1 MVLPMYEENSA
12 SPAKMTDVTLNCIV
26 KEKPEAVFQVSINRN
41 ASIDKFKEAI
51 KEKLPSTFG
60 NIDTI
65 GIQVWFVQIAQNDT
79 QLERLTYDIRP
90 VGTVLGTTPSYE
102 ATRAT
107 SSVESQL
114 AYIN

>member
-1 MVLPMYEENSA
+1 M
-12 SPAKMTDVTLNCIV
+12 
-26 KEKPEAVFQVSINRN
+26 
-41 ASIDKFKEAI
+41 
-51 KEKLPSTFG
+51 
-60 NIDTI
+60 
-65 GIQVWFVQIAQNDT
+65 QIAQNDT

-114 AYIN
+114 AYINVNNDDIHVIVYGRRIDLQRLRNPI